1 MADEISGNH
10 AFMEPA
16 LQQGELPHL
25 HGRASPLAR
34 VGDDAVAQP
43 PRAQSYSITAA
54 SQVGLP
60 LQPAPRR
67 GGLRRAVF
75 LPLVLLAACG
85 AGGYYG
91 LDWFANGRFM
101 VTTDD
106 AYVRADTSIIA
117 AKVAGYLTAVPVVDN
132 ASVKTGDL
140 LATIDPGDYS
150 LAVEAARNKFETQ
163 MSTITR
169 IGEQCAAQTTVIN
182 QARAG
187 VDSAEADARRA
198 ALELNRA
205 DKLQRGGFGTTQRS
219 EQAQADHDR
228 TQAAVA
234 SAQAALAGAQANLA
248 VLEAQKTEAGKLSRE
263 LQTALDRAQRDI
275 DFTQVR
281 APFDGVIGNRV
292 AQYGQYVQPG
302 SRLMALIPT
311 GGAYVEANFK
321 ETQID
326 RLKPGQKALLSV
338 DSLGGKTL
346 EGVVES
352 LSPASGS
359 QYSLLPPENAT
370 GNFTKIVQR
379 VPVRI
384 RALPEVATAELL
396 RPGVSVVVRV
406 STRDPDAPP
415 STFMGAL
422 GLTRN

>member
-91 LDWFANGRFM
+91 LDWFANGRFI

-132 ASVKTGDL
+132 ASVK
-140 LATIDPGDYS
+140 
-150 LAVEAARNKFETQ
+150 TQ